1 MQIEEIKLTDRLEEE
16 NNFIDTSDMY
26 TDIYLT
32 RVNKEITTISYNDNN
47 FYLNIGEDGRINKI
61 EVILIKNKFIK
72 KYIEIPKIKFK
83 GEVFLEFLKNKD
95 DEDYI
100 ENRDIEVEINFNSE
114 NLVFYFDKTK
124 NIDYGVQISDK
135 IVVLVGENNIM
146 KGILINGKFKIE
158 NDRFYY
164 EK

>member
-1 MQIEEIKLTDRLEEE
+1 MKINKIDIK
-16 NNFIDTSDMY
+16 NNIDVFDDTSDMY

-32 RVNKEITTISYNDNN
+32 RKNKEITTISYNDNN

-72 KYIEIPKIKFK
+72 KYIEVPKIKFK

-135 IVVLVGENNIM
+135 KVVLVGENNIM
-146 KGILINGKFKIE
+146 KGILINGKFKIG

>member
-1 MQIEEIKLTDRLEEE
+1 MKINKIDIK
-16 NNFIDTSDMY
+16 NNIDVFDDTSDMY

-32 RVNKEITTISYNDNN
+32 RKNKEITTISYNDNN

-146 KGILINGKFKIE
+146 KGILINGKFKIK

>member
-1 MQIEEIKLTDRLEEE
+1 MKINKIDIK
-16 NNFIDTSDMY
+16 NNIDVFDDTSDMY

-32 RVNKEITTISYNDNN
+32 RKNKEITTISYNDNN

-135 IVVLVGENNIM
+135 KVVLVGENNIM
-146 KGILINGKFKIE
+146 KGILINGKFKIG